1 MTMVIEK
8 KIIYQFLF
16 GEIQLIFIFNFTVL
30 QVYSKSKDTQPK
42 SPATEICRLHLC
54 VVQACWQCWTV
65 FHHLPLFLYCF
76 LRLTFEHFTSKQFP
90 LFWPSSLEFSAETQ
104 AVIFFSPKDKSTT
117 LKNDCKLWLASW
129 NEVSEEN
136 LSCQKPSTVVQTGL
150 KMFNRKQRKN
160 THYLHFPWFLVEVH
174 FCPLTFYDPKYPK

>member
-1 MTMVIEK
+1 MSLTQWVSQSVSDKVTYWVVSSPLDDLCIDIWISAMIICLSIQIPERQGTAMYYLLSCSGQLT

-16 GEIQLIFIFNFTVL
+16 GEIQLIFIFNFT
-30 QVYSKSKDTQPK
+30 VYSKSKDTQPK

-54 VVQACWQCWTV
+54 VLQACWQCWTV

-104 AVIFFSPKDKSTT
+104 AVIFLSQNSYGDK
-117 LKNDCKLWLASW
+117 
-129 NEVSEEN
+129 
-136 LSCQKPSTVVQTGL
+136 G
-150 KMFNRKQRKN
+150 
-160 THYLHFPWFLVEVH
+160 
-174 FCPLTFYDPKYPK
+174 